1 MSQREPFRVRSLEK
15 LLIKQAADMYSH
27 THEHSATAA
36 INEESE
42 LKTSKWSVAWLQK
55 IKTLNNFH
63 NFNLITKYTNVAS
76 WLAKIF

>member
-36 INEESE
+36 IDEESE
-42 LKTSKWSVAWLQK
+42 LKTSKWSVAW
-55 IKTLNNFH
+55 F
-63 NFNLITKYTNVAS
+63 KY
-76 WLAKIF
+76 KK